1 MSQDNCSSTRQSSQ
15 MPSVGHVEDT
25 VGQYS
30 YTEVSSFQVSE
41 GNTRNMSPEPVKTG
55 RIFMAAV
62 AANLSAF
69 VVGTCLG
76 WTSPIGPKLKTE
88 DTSDSPL
95 DRPITSDE
103 DAWISSLIAI
113 GALIAPFVAGP
124 LADRIGRKWVLLS
137 SSLFFVLAFG
147 INMGASEVWILYLS
161 RLIQGFGVGFVMTVQ
176 PMYVGEI
183 STDNVRGATGSLMQ
197 LFIVAGILYVYAI
210 GPFVSYMALQWCC
223 IVVPIIF
230 DVVFYFMPESPHYF
244 AGKGR
249 KTDALRSLQFLRGQS
264 AEGVH
269 DEMAE
274 IQSSVE
280 EAMASKG
287 TIMDL
292 FKNPGNRKALFICAG
307 LISFQQLSGINVVL
321 FNSQSIFASANTGLD
336 PAIATIIIGCVQVAS
351 SGLTPIVADRLGRKV
366 MLLTSASVMTVG
378 LTALGAFFYM
388 QLVVGDISSVV
399 WMPVP
404 ALVIYNIV
412 YCTGFGPLPW
422 AVLGEMFPANIKS
435 SASSIVASTC
445 WTLGFLV
452 TYFYPALDALGSY
465 YAFWLF
471 AGFMVVAFFFV
482 LFVVMETKGLSL
494 QEIQDRLNSKNN

>member
-1 MSQDNCSSTRQSSQ
+1 
-15 MPSVGHVEDT
+15 MPSVNRVEER

-30 YTEVSSFQVSE
+30 YTEVSTFQISE
-41 GNTRNMSPEPVKTG
+41 GNTRNMAPEPVKSG
-55 RIFMAAV
+55 RIFLAAV

-69 VVGTCLG
+69 VVGTTLG
-76 WTSPIGPKLKTE
+76 WTSPIGPKLKAE

-95 DRPITSDE
+95 SRPITSDE

-113 GALIAPFVAGP
+113 GALVAPFAAGP
-124 LADRIGRKWVLLS
+124 LADKIGRKWVLLS

-147 INMGASEVWILYLS
+147 LNMVASEVWILYLS

-183 STDNVRGATGSLMQ
+183 STNNVRGATGSLMQ

-210 GPFVSYMALQWCC
+210 GPYVSYQALQWCC
-223 IVVPIIF
+223 IVVPVVF
-230 DVVFYFMPESPHYF
+230 DVVFYSMPESPYYF

-249 KTDALRSLQFLRGQS
+249 KTEALRSLQFLRGQS
-264 AEGVH
+264 ADGVH
-269 DEMAE
+269 DEMTE
-274 IQSSVE
+274 IQASVE
-280 EAMASKG
+280 EAMANKG
-287 TIMDL
+287 TMMDL
-292 FKNPGNRKALFICAG
+292 FKNAGNRRALFICAG

-321 FNSQSIFASANTGLD
+321 FNSQSIFESANTGLD

-351 SGLTPIVADRLGRKV
+351 SGLTPLVADRLGRKV
-366 MLLTSASVMTVG
+366 MLLCSSSVMSIG
-378 LTALGAFFYM
+378 LAALGWFFYK
-388 QLVVGDISSVV
+388 QLVHHDISSVV

-404 ALVIYNIV
+404 ALILYNIV

-435 SASSIVASTC
+435 AASSLVASIC

-452 TYFYPALDALGSY
+452 TYFYPSLDALGSY

-471 AGFMVVAFFFV
+471 AGCMVVAFFFV

-494 QEIQDRLNSKNN
+494 QEIQDRLNGKRD

>member
-1 MSQDNCSSTRQSSQ
+1 MN
-15 MPSVGHVEDT
+15 HVEEERVKNT
-25 VGQYS
+25 YKYS
-30 YTEVSSFQVSE
+30 EVSHFQM
-41 GNTRNMSPEPVKTG
+41 GDGFTRNMEPVKTG
-55 RIFMAAV
+55 RIFLAAV

-76 WTSPIGPKLKTE
+76 WTSPVGPKLKAE

-95 DRPITSDE
+95 SKPINAEE

-137 SSLFFVLAFG
+137 SSVFFVIASIL
-147 INMGASEVWILYLS
+147 NMVATDVVVLYCS
-161 RLIQGFGVGFVMTVQ
+161 RLIQGFGVGFVMTVT

-183 STDNVRGATGSLMQ
+183 ATDSVRGATGSLMQ
-197 LFIVAGILYVYAI
+197 LFIVSGILYVYAI
-210 GPFVSYMALQWCC
+210 GPYVSYQALQWCC
-223 IVVPIIF
+223 IVTPIIF
-230 DVVFYFMPESPHYF
+230 DAVFFFMPESPYYF

-264 AEGVH
+264 AEAVH

-274 IQSSVE
+274 IQANVE
-280 EAMASKG
+280 EAMANKG

-292 FKNPGNRKALFICAG
+292 FKNSGNRKALFICAG
-307 LISFQQLSGINVVL
+307 LIAFQQLSGINVVL

-336 PAIATIIIGCVQVAS
+336 PAVATIIIGCVQVAS
-351 SGLTPIVADRLGRKV
+351 SGLTPIVADRLGRKI
-366 MLLTSASVMTVG
+366 MLLTSASVMTLG
-378 LTALGAFFYM
+378 LAALGAFFYM
-388 QLVVGDISSVV
+388 QLEVGDISSVA

-404 ALVIYNIV
+404 ALIVYNIV

-435 SASSIVASTC
+435 VASSMVASTC
-445 WTLGFLV
+445 WILGFVV
-452 TYFYPALDALGSY
+452 TRWYPALDALGSY

-471 AGFMVVAFFFV
+471 AIFCVVAFFFV

-494 QEIQDRLNSKNN
+494 QEIQDRLNGKTK